1 MRGLASVAIA
11 QGAGRGPCAGWHALP
26 LRRVLARFRRGG
38 LRGGVG
44 VPAIGSGP
52 CAAGGWCVR
61 EVKPPLVAAR
71 WHSPGGR
78 GNWQRSGTAI
88 CRRAAAR
95 EEYAA
100 YCVRF
105 LP

>member
-1 MRGLASVAIA
+1 MRGVACVAFA
-11 QGAGRGPCAGWHALP
+11 QGAGAVSA
-26 LRRVLARFRRGG
+26 RRAA
-38 LRGGVG
+38 GGVG